1 MGTGFLRT
9 ERSISVSAALL
20 RQTSTVGV
28 SLSSGEAE
36 DSAPGITEVYL
47 AKKTNLFLFL
57 PPHQHAG
64 FAKMNA
70 GCVIL
75 ACTLL
80 VGASSV
86 RWVNFYTHSRPNS
99 TVEVLHCCSAY
110 FGFCSA
116 LQGRPKV
123 AVNGSAFAL
132 WWQHDL
138 CNRIPCGPFE
148 VGNYVGSH
156 CSGKVTDNSSL
167 ASTSCRPHKLQCI
180 IAEDSGFQ
188 RGFSCCLLRSTSFTH
203 VYAL

>member
-1 MGTGFLRT
+1 
-9 ERSISVSAALL
+9 
-20 RQTSTVGV
+20 
-28 SLSSGEAE
+28 
-36 DSAPGITEVYL
+36 
-47 AKKTNLFLFL
+47 
-57 PPHQHAG
+57 
-64 FAKMNA
+64 MNA

-86 RWVNFYTHSRPNS
+86 RWVNFYTYSRPNS

-116 LQGRPKV
+116 LQGRSKV

-167 ASTSCRPHKLQCI
+167 ASTSCRTHKLQCI

-188 RGFSCCLLRSTSFTH
+188 RGFSCCLLRSTSFTRSN
-203 VYAL
+203 VFFCFELRV